1 MRLFRRAA
9 LGAASVLL
17 VGASVPA
24 QAPEGAAA
32 PPELGVRADVELHV
46 PDGAGAGAD
55 FDVERATRAWLDTLT
70 PEERSRSDAYFEGG
84 YWLQL
89 WGFLYGV
96 GVAGLLLFGRLSAWL
111 RDRTRWTRWPSLNAG
126 LYGVGYLVLTTVL
139 TLPWAL
145 YTDFFREHQYGL
157 SNLSLVGW
165 FGEWAK
171 GAGVSVGLGA
181 AAFTLLY
188 AVFRRA
194 PRTWWM
200 WGTAV
205 AVAVLA
211 FAMMI
216 APVFIEPLFND
227 YRPLPPGPIRSEILS
242 LARANDIPVDDVY
255 WFNASKQQ
263 KRISAN
269 VSGFGPTV
277 RVALNDNLLMR
288 ASNEAIEAVM
298 GHEMGH
304 YVLNHIYK
312 GMVDVAVVMFIGF
325 GFVFWGFR
333 RLTARY
339 GSRWGVGE
347 IDDPAAFPV
356 IVALFSVYFFVL
368 TPLTNTITR
377 TLEMEA
383 DLYGLNAAGQPD
395 GFASA
400 AMKVSTYRKIE
411 PGHWEEVLF
420 YDHPSGR
427 TRVHTAMQWKAE
439 HLVGS
444 PLGRP
449 PVAAPATGSGP
460 GSQSRP

>member
-1 MRLFRRAA
+1 MCLFRRAA
-9 LGAASVLL
+9 LGAASFLL
-17 VGASVPA
+17 LGVSVRA
-24 QAPEGAAA
+24 QAPPAATT
-32 PPELGVRADVELHV
+32 PPDLGVRAQVELRV
-46 PDGAGAGAD
+46 PEGARARAD

-70 PEERSRSDAYFEGG
+70 PEEKSRSDAYFEGG

-96 GVAGLLLFGRLSAWL
+96 GVAALLLFSRLSAWL
-111 RDRTRWTRWPSLNAG
+111 RDRTRRMRWTSLNAG
-126 LYGVGYLVLTTVL
+126 LYGVGYVVLTTLL

-145 YTDFFREHQYGL
+145 YTDFVREHQYGL
-157 SNLSLVGW
+157 SNLSLAGW

-171 GAGVSVGLGA
+171 ALGVSVVLA
-181 AAFTLLY
+181 AIGFTVLY

-205 AVAVLA
+205 AVAFLA
-211 FAMMI
+211 FVMTI

-227 YRPLPPGPIRSEILS
+227 YKPLPPGPIRDEILS
-242 LARANDIPVDDVY
+242 LARANDIPVTDVY

-269 VSGFGPTV
+269 VAGFGPTV
-277 RVALNDNLLMR
+277 RVALNDNLLR
-288 ASNEAIEAVM
+288 RSSNEGIEAVM

-304 YVLNHIYK
+304 YVLNHVYK
-312 GMVDVAVVMFIGF
+312 GLVDIAVLLFLGF
-325 GFVFWGFR
+325 AFVLWGFR

-339 GSRWGVGE
+339 GNRWGVGG

-356 IVALFSVYFFVL
+356 IVVLFSVYFFVL
-368 TPLTNTITR
+368 TPVTNTITR
-377 TLEMEA
+377 TMEMEA
-383 DLYGLNAAGQPD
+383 DLFGLNAAARPD
-395 GFASA
+395 GFAST
-400 AMKVSTYRKIE
+400 AMKLSTYRKIA
-411 PGHWEEVLF
+411 PSGWEEALF

-439 HLVGS
+439 HLPGS
-444 PLGRP
+444 PLGRL
-449 PVAAPATGSGP
+449 PVAEPATESGP
-460 GSQSRP
+460 